1 MKLVSRRAPPH
12 HPALVLVTKERA
24 QSRPSRERSGLRM
37 QPSLPYPNSLSSRKE
52 AQLSK
57 TPEFFHFVA
66 LVGIWL
72 CLACPEPRRRS
83 PELPAVPTQQLDMGL
98 PTAGRWHLSGI
109 RSKNQTC
116 FEAIPFL
123 PAFTLLLCND
133 LLSVHLIKPLHGFC
147 FPLGTVHPCQYVSAF
162 HPRLGQS
169 PKVVGNH
176 ITPMREWGR
185 KGQRMPW
192 GTEMAGEGPCRVKQ
206 GQSLSVQSR
215 PGLCLQP
222 PKTHHCL
229 DVPPLFHGLTWEQH
243 RQ

>member
-133 LLSVHLIKPLHGFC
+133 LLSVQLIKPLHGFC

-162 HPRLGQS
+162 HPHLGQS

-176 ITPMREWGR
+176 INSHEGVGQKGTADALGHRDGGWGSLQGETRAEPLGAVKAWTVPSTP
-185 KGQRMPW
+185 
-192 GTEMAGEGPCRVKQ
+192 
-206 GQSLSVQSR
+206 
-215 PGLCLQP
+215 
-222 PKTHHCL
+222 
-229 DVPPLFHGLTWEQH
+229 
-243 RQ
+243 